1 MGRKEF
7 LELAAKH
14 CRQGISEEEKQR
26 IESRMRE
33 ILIERN
39 DGKTSYTILYAT
51 PGEVHNIQTCAYSD
65 LLAVDFDIHYNFGK

>member
-1 MGRKEF
+1 MSRKEF
-7 LELAAKH
+7 STLAAEH
-14 CRQGISEEEKQR
+14 CKPGISKEEKQR

-51 PGEVHNIQTCAYSD
+51 PGVEHNINTCAYSD
-65 LLAVDFDIHYNFGK
+65 LLAVDFDIHYNFRK

>member
-1 MGRKEF
+1 MRRKEF

-14 CRQGISEEEKQR
+14 CKSGISEEEKQR

-39 DGKTSYTILYAT
+39 DGKTSYTILSAT
-51 PGEVHNIQTCAYSD
+51 PGVEHNINTCAYSD
-65 LLAVDFDIHYNFGK
+65 LLAVDFDIYCNFRK